1 MGCKLRHI
9 PLLLFGALLGLPG
22 RAQEPDMRGSITI
35 EATDSL
41 HGVLSYAVVAVRS
54 IPEEGAPRAAAT
66 GADGRCSFR
75 LPAGSYEAT
84 VSYVGYTPQ
93 RFRFDLPA
101 GAALFRS
108 IRLHSHTTQIRDVV
122 ITASEV
128 RGPVSGVRIGREA
141 MQHLQPSSFEDLLEL
156 LPGGRASDP
165 AFSGSSHIRLR
176 EAATSSSDYSTSAL
190 GVSFLV
196 DGAPRSN
203 DAALQYS
210 GGIAGGRSIPM
221 SLNAGIDMR
230 ALPTDE
236 IASVEIIQGIP
247 SVEYGDLTSGLV
259 KIRRKEGGRNLEA
272 RFKADLK
279 SQLFYLGKGFEWG
292 ERAERLTMNLGV
304 NYLDARADPRNT
316 RQNYRRM
323 TASWRMKKYWTGSS
337 DHRFTLGGSI
347 DYTGSF
353 DRIKSDRDIDIGQT
367 GQPMERYRAD
377 YSSLAAALNF
387 TAEATR
393 AAALFR
399 RFEFTASVDADFD
412 ITDRWRYVVA
422 SANVPIRTALE
433 EGVYDAEILP
443 SRYEAT
449 LRTESKP
456 FYAYAKAMALFGK
469 QHGKARYTLRL
480 GTDWSMAKNY
490 GGGLLYDITRP
501 FSEQMSTRPRRY
513 DALPALHR
521 LAAFAEA
528 TGSLRPGRW
537 RIDAMAGVRATTM
550 ANLGERYA
558 LQGLVYLDPRLNLS
572 VGLPTFEVAGHAM
585 RITLSG
591 GTGWHTK
598 TPTLDQLFPNPVYFD
613 YTQLNYFPE
622 DPAKRRIQMVVY
634 RYDPTNYDLR
644 AARNFKWEVRGRA
657 EWNGFDLS
665 LAWFRE
671 DMTSGFR
678 TSTQVLAYSYLDY
691 DETAIDAS
699 TLTGPPSVEGLPATE
714 QTVLATAARTTN
726 GSRTLKKGVEFTFS
740 TPRIRPLATK
750 LSVSGAWFRTEY
762 ENSEPQYIAT
772 SVALAGGKPYPY
784 IGLYAQEERFYNEVF
799 NTNFLLDTQIPRLG
813 LIFSTSFQ
821 CQWFTGRKQQWCD
834 PQPVSYLDTDLRE
847 HPFTAESAEDGI
859 LQHMI
864 KEVSDLAYL
873 YRRVPFSMYVNLK
886 VSKRLYRDRIT
897 AALFVN
903 RLFDYSPAYINESG
917 GLTRRYSDPYFGM
930 ELNLKL

>member
-1 MGCKLRHI
+1 MGRRLRHI
-9 PLLLFGALLGLPG
+9 ALLLLGVLPALPG
-22 RAQEPDMRGSITI
+22 RAQGPDDTATVTI
-35 EATDSL
+35 EVCDSL
-41 HGVLSYAVVAVRS
+41 HGVLPHAVVALRAAS
-54 IPEEGAPRAAAT
+54 AEGVPQAAAT
-66 GADGRCSFR
+66 GPDGQCRFR

-84 VSYVGYTPQ
+84 ITYVGYRTL
-93 RFRFDLPA
+93 RFDLDLQA
-101 GAALFRS
+101 GTTLFRTV
-108 IRLHSHTTQIRDVV
+108 RLHSQPTQIRDVV

-128 RGPVSGVRIGREA
+128 RGPVSGVRIDREA
-141 MQHLQPSSFEDLLEL
+141 MQHLQPSSFGDLLEL

-165 AFSGSSHIRLR
+165 VFSGSNHIRLR

-196 DGAPRSN
+196 DGAPLSN

-210 GGIAGGRSIPM
+210 GGMSGGGSIPM

-230 ALPTDE
+230 TLSTDE

-259 KIRRKEGGRNLEA
+259 KIRRKEGGRDLEA

-292 ERAERLTMNLGV
+292 ERPERLTMNLGL

-323 TASWRMKKYWTGSS
+323 TASWRMKKHWERDAGY
-337 DHRFTLGGSI
+337 RFALGGSV

-353 DRIKSDRDIDIGQT
+353 DRIKSDRDIDIGQS
-367 GQPMERYRAD
+367 GQPLERYRAS
-377 YSSLAAALNF
+377 YQALAAALRF

-393 AAALFR
+393 TESLFR

-456 FYAYAKAMALFGK
+456 FYAYAKAVGLFAR
-469 QHGKARYTLRL
+469 QHGTTRHTLRL
-480 GTDWSMAKNY
+480 GADWSMAKNY

-501 FSEQMSTRPRRY
+501 FSEQMGTRPRRY

-528 TGSLRPGRW
+528 AGTYRPGRW
-537 RIDAMAGVRATTM
+537 RIEVMAGLRTTTM
-550 ANLGERYA
+550 ANLGSRYT
-558 LQGLVYLDPRLNLS
+558 LQGHLYLDPRLNLS
-572 VGLPTFEVAGHAM
+572 VGLPTFEAAGHPL
-585 RITLSG
+585 RITLAG
-591 GTGWHTK
+591 GAGWHTK
-598 TPTLDQLFPNPVYFD
+598 TPTLDQLFPDPVYFD

-622 DPAKRRIQMVVY
+622 DPAKRRIQMIVY
-634 RYDPTNYDLR
+634 RHDPTNYDLR
-644 AARNFKWEVRGRA
+644 AARNFKWEVRGRF
-657 EWNGFDLS
+657 EWNGCDLS

-671 DMTSGFR
+671 EMTSGFR
-678 TSTQVLAYSYLDY
+678 TSTQVLAYRYLDY

-699 TLTGPPSVEGLPATE
+699 ALTGPPSVEGLPASE
-714 QTVLATAARTTN
+714 RSVLATAARTTN
-726 GSRTLKKGVEFTFS
+726 GSRTLKKGVEFTFAA
-740 TPRIRPLATK
+740 PRIRPLATK
-750 LSVSGAWFRTEY
+750 LSVSGAYFRTEY
-762 ENSEPQYIAT
+762 ANSEPQYIAT
-772 SVALAGGKPYPY
+772 SISLAGGQPYPY

-799 NTNFLLDTQIPRLG
+799 NTNFLLDTQLPRLG
-813 LIFSTSFQ
+813 LIFSASFQ

-847 HPFTAESAEDGI
+847 HPFTAASAEDGI
-859 LQHMI
+859 LQQMI
-864 KEVSDLAYL
+864 RQAGDLTYR